1 MAPAETG
8 PRTIRAAPAA
18 TGPRTIR
25 AAPAA
30 APLTVS
36 RRDFLG
42 RRYCA
47 HAARLLYGSPGDE
60 IATVQSLSGT
70 GSLRLCFEFL
80 KRHYPDKTVYGPS
93 CTWANHWNILRDA
106 GMNVEKYA
114 YLDAA
119 GLRLDWPALY
129 ADLEQAPDGSIVLL
143 HLCAHNPSG
152 NDPTRDQWK
161 ELAALAKRKNF
172 LPLFDSAYPARAY
185 VKAGSSRR
193 PRPRI
198 VRGDGGRGGAA
209 AATSIVRGN
218 GGRGDADVPW
228 RRASRRRYLGFAS
241 GDVDADA
248 WPFRHFVDEGLAP
261 WACVSFS
268 KNFGL
273 YSERAGAVHA
283 TCADAAEAAAVKANL
298 GTLARALYS
307 NPPAFGARL
316 VAEVLGDDDLEK
328 DWRQCLVTMSGRIA
342 EMREALRAALET
354 RVPDRDWS
362 HITSQI
368 GMFSYTGLS
377 APQVMKLR
385 ADYHVYMLE
394 SGRLS
399 MAGVTKGNV
408 EPLAD
413 AIQAVLKEE

>member
-1 MAPAETG
+1 MRSLIATAVMAAALKQPARFATLEVPPKDAILG
-8 PRTIRAAPAA
+8 VKEEFLADPAPAA
-18 TGPRTIR
+18 DKINLSVGAYRTDEGEPWVLPPI
-25 AAPAA
+25 AA
-30 APLTVS
+30 A
-36 RRDFLG
+36 RRRLVETMEHEYLASTGDAG
-42 RRYCA
+42 YCA

-80 KRHYPDKTVYGPS
+80 KRHYPDETVYGPS

-172 LPLFDSAYPARAY
+172 LPLFDSA
-185 VKAGSSRR
+185 
-193 PRPRI
+193 
-198 VRGDGGRGGAA
+198 
-209 AATSIVRGN
+209 
-218 GGRGDADVPW
+218 
-228 RRASRRRYLGFAS
+228 YLGFAS

-342 EMREALRAALET
+342 EMREALRAALEA